1 MCETEELEDYA
12 ECYQD
17 IKTNCQRLIVLSEV
31 HRVSF
36 YQGQCGKHITLDESN
51 AFDVPRLHQAVFEG
65 NLEFTQCMIKEGPDP
80 NQKLQEGPRFF
91 RCVEDGQKALY
102 GYFEGTTPLMIA
114 SQRGHLK
121 LVKFLR
127 SQGALISK
135 TDSLGFNAFLLACG
149 ANQLDVCRYLL
160 RHGASLEFRDEL
172 NGMTPLLIACRAGNE
187 AVAKW
192 LIDRGANVHACDFSG
207 RGTLHFAAWNY
218 SVFLIQLLVS
228 KSVKINGKD
237 RDGNTPLHL
246 LLSDT
251 SLEPT
256 ALEQV
261 FDQKKEVET
270 VEYVLERMNKL
281 KDGDLMVDFG
291 LTSRRGTADLMNKSN
306 EKWKSLSEFIKIGAD
321 SSIKNREGKTP
332 LHVLL
337 QCLPETFIS
346 NERVVVFEPN
356 RNQELLVQLLILL
369 KLGVDPEVK
378 LGDGRTTIEL
388 CQSRKNALAL
398 RILNRYQNIVNDTTV
413 NSPVVDQT
421 IAKYRQRYLQKLKQ
435 IENEIEMLS
444 DMVIEPLRKRS
455 FYEFV
460 YDNCVALYR
469 YVDSIVIG

>member
-1 MCETEELEDYA
+1 MREPEESEYA
-12 ECYQD
+12 ECYED
-17 IKTNCQRLIVLSEV
+17 IKTNCRRLIILSEIY
-31 HRVSF
+31 RVGF
-36 YQGQCGKHITLDESN
+36 YQGQCGKHITIDEN
-51 AFDVPRLHQAVFEG
+51 KVFAVPQLHQAVFEG
-65 NLEFTQCMIKEGPDP
+65 NIEDTQCLIKDGQDP
-80 NQKLQEGPRFF
+80 NQKLLDGPRFF

-114 SQRGHLK
+114 SQNGHLK

-127 SQGALISK
+127 SQGAVISK

-160 RHGASLEFRDEL
+160 SHGASLEFRDEL

-187 AVAKW
+187 AVARW
-192 LIDRGANVHACDFSG
+192 LIDRGANVHACDYSG

-218 SVFLIQLLVS
+218 SISLIQLLVS

-246 LLSDT
+246 MLSNT
-251 SLEPT
+251 SLEST
-256 ALEQV
+256 ALEEV
-261 FDQKKEVET
+261 FVQNKEVET
-270 VEYVLERMNKL
+270 VEHILKKMNKL
-281 KDGDLMVDFG
+281 KDVNIIVDFG
-291 LTSRRGTADLMNKSN
+291 LTTRRGKADLLNKSS

-321 SSIKNREGKTP
+321 SSIKNRDGQTP

-346 NERVVVFEPN
+346 KGRVVVFEPN

-388 CQSRKNALAL
+388 CQSKKNALAI
-398 RILNRYQNIVNDTTV
+398 RILKRYQNIVNDT
-413 NSPVVDQT
+413 NANNPVVDQT
-421 IAKYRQRYLQKLKQ
+421 MANSRQKYLQKLKQ
-435 IENEIEMLS
+435 VENEIEMLS
-444 DMVIEPLRKRS
+444 DMVIEPLRQRS
-455 FYEFV
+455 FYEIV
-460 YDNCVALYR
+460 YDNCIALYR